1 MEEYISEHI
10 EVISNIEYEPIQ
22 KIVDYIVTAL
32 ENGNKIFVFGNG
44 GSAADAQHFTA
55 EMAGRF
61 KMERDALQFIALTT
75 NTSILTAIGN
85 DYGFDYIFSRQ
96 IEGLAIDGDVA
107 IGISTS
113 GNSRN
118 VKIGLDTAREMGCNT
133 IALLGENEGIIG
145 PICNFTL
152 QVPSKNTARIQ
163 EAHILIIHMICEEV
177 EKRLFKEVAE

>member
-10 EVISNIEYEPIQ
+10 DVVSKIEYEPIQ
-22 KIVDYIVTAL
+22 KTVDYIVKAL
-32 ENGNKIFVFGNG
+32 ENGNKIFIFGNG
-44 GSAADAQHFTA
+44 GSAADAQHFAA

-75 NTSILTAIGN
+75 NTSIITAIAN
-85 DYGFDYIFSRQ
+85 DYSFDYIFSRQ
-96 IEGLAIDGDVA
+96 IEGLAIDGDIA

-113 GNSRN
+113 GNSLN
-118 VKIGLDTAREMGCNT
+118 VKIGLETAQQMGCNT
-133 IALLGENEGIIG
+133 IAFLGESEGIIG
-145 PICNFTL
+145 PICNYII

-177 EKRLFKEVAE
+177 EKKLFGEVE